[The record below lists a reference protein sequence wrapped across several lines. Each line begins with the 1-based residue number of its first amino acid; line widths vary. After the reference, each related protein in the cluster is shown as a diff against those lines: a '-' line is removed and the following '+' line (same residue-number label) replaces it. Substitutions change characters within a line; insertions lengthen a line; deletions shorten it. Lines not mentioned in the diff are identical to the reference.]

1 MTAKAVLLPQR
12 SRTAFYFFLIFFKA
26 LDSLPF
32 GRYNV

>member
-1 MTAKAVLLPQR
+1 MTAKAVLLSKR
-12 SRTAFYFFLIFFKA
+12 IRTAFFLIFFKA